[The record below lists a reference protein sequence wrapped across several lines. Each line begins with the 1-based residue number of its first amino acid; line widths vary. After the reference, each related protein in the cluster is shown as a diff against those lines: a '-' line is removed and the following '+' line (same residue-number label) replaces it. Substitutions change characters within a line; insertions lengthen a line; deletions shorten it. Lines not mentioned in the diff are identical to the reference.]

1 MDFTKVDVHDFWEK
15 ASCGENLFL
24 KGETEKEKYLNQAA
38 ERYKLEP
45 EILEFADFSKS
56 QSKKVL
62 EIGVGLGADH
72 QKWAESGAD
81 LYGCDLTQRA
91 IDHTGNRLK
100 IFGLKSNLMVGDA
113 ENLKYPDNYFDIV
126 YSWGV
131 IHHSPNTEKA
141 VNEIRRVLKLNG
153 IAKIMIYHT
162 YSVVGFMLWVRY
174 ALLKFKAFYGLKNI
188 YSNYLE
194 SPGTKAYSYNE
205 ARVLFKEFKILSI
218 ESPLSHGDLLSKGV
232 GQRHNGVLLKI
243 TKRIFPRKFIK
254 FFFPQNGLYLMLQ
267 LQKIK

>member
-1 MDFTKVDVHDFWEK
+1 MDNLKNEVHDFWSK
-15 ASCGENLFL
+15 ASCGEDLYL
-24 KGETEKEKYLNQAA
+24 KGESEKQMYINQTN

-45 EILEFADFSKS
+45 EILRFANFDIGKN
-56 QSKKVL
+56 KKVL
-62 EIGVGLGADH
+62 EIGVGLGSDH
-72 QKWAESGAD
+72 QRWAESGAE

-91 IDHTGNRLK
+91 VSHTENRLK

-113 ENLKYPDNYFDIV
+113 ENLKYPENYFDIV

-141 VNEIRRVLKLNG
+141 VNEIRRVLKPNG

-174 ALLKFKAFYGLKNI
+174 ALLKFRPFYGLKNI
-188 YSNYLE
+188 YNNYLE
-194 SPGTKAYSYNE
+194 SPGTKAYSYND
-205 ARVLFKEFKILSI
+205 ARTLFKEFKILSI

-232 GQRHNGVLLKI
+232 GQRHSGFILQI
-243 TKRIFPRKFIK
+243 AKRIFPRKLIK
-254 FFFPQNGLYLMLQ
+254 LLFPQNGLYLMLK
-267 LQKIK
+267 LQKVM